1 MVANSRPLRINSV
14 SAALA
19 VSIGLILVLAL
30 LLAWER
36 RLAPVAILTV
46 FGTSIWAA
54 IDSFRIE
61 LQAYRTRIA
70 FHPMVL
76 FNLMYLFWV
85 PLFPWYLVVRA
96 RIIAGT
102 LPRKALASSN
112 VPAKPQQSVISSRRR
127 WL

>member
-1 MVANSRPLRINSV
+1 MTANSRPARIDSV
-14 SAALA
+14 AAALA
-19 VSIGLILVLAL
+19 ISISLILLLAL

-54 IDSFRIE
+54 IDSFRID

-70 FHPMVL
+70 LHPMVL

-96 RIIAGT
+96 RIVAGT
-102 LPRKALASSN
+102 LPRKALASRK
-112 VPAKPQQSVISSRRR
+112 VPAKSQQSVTSSRRR
-127 WL
+127 

>member
-1 MVANSRPLRINSV
+1 MTANSRPIRIDSV
-14 SAALA
+14 PAALA
-19 VSIGLILVLAL
+19 VSIGLILLLAL
-30 LLAWER
+30 LLVWER

-46 FGTSIWAA
+46 FGTSLWAA
-54 IDSFRIE
+54 IDSFRID

-70 FHPMVL
+70 LHPMIF

-102 LPRKALASSN
+102 LPRKALDSGKVS
-112 VPAKPQQSVISSRRR
+112 AKSRQSVTSSRRR
-127 WL
+127 

>member
-1 MVANSRPLRINSV
+1 MTANSRSTKIDSV
-14 SAALA
+14 PAAIA
-19 VSIGLILVLAL
+19 ASIGLILLLAL

-54 IDSFRIE
+54 IDSFRID

-70 FHPMVL
+70 LHPMIL

-96 RIIAGT
+96 RIVAGT
-102 LPRKALASSN
+102 LPRRTLSSRN
-112 VPAKPQQSVISSRRR
+112 VGAKPQQSVASPRRR
-127 WL
+127 

>member
-1 MVANSRPLRINSV
+1 MTANSRPIRIDSV
-14 SAALA
+14 PAAFA

-36 RLAPVAILTV
+36 RLAPLVILTV

-54 IDSFRIE
+54 IDSFRID

-70 FHPMVL
+70 LHPMIL
-76 FNLMYLFWV
+76 FNLLYLFWV

-102 LPRKALASSN
+102 LPRKALASRKLS
-112 VPAKPQQSVISSRRR
+112 PKSQQSVTPSRRQ
-127 WL
+127 

>member
-1 MVANSRPLRINSV
+1 MTANSRSIRIDSV
-14 SAALA
+14 PAALA
-19 VSIGLILVLAL
+19 VSVGLILLLAL

-54 IDSFRIE
+54 IDSFRID

-70 FHPMVL
+70 LHPIIL
-76 FNLMYLFWV
+76 FNLMYLLWV
-85 PLFPWYLVVRA
+85 PLFPWYLVVRT

-102 LPRKALASSN
+102 LPRK
-112 VPAKPQQSVISSRRR
+112 VPVQSQRSVIPQRRR
-127 WL
+127 

>member
-1 MVANSRPLRINSV
+1 MMTANSKSIKIDSV
-14 SAALA
+14 STALA
-19 VSIGLILVLAL
+19 LSIGLILLLAL

-54 IDSFRIE
+54 IDSFNLG

-70 FHPMVL
+70 FHPIIL
-76 FNLMYLFWV
+76 FNLMFLFWV

-96 RIIAGT
+96 RIIAGK
-102 LPRKALASSN
+102 LPRNTPAPPKA
-112 VPAKPQQSVISSRRR
+112 PAKSQQSATSSRRR
-127 WL
+127 